1 MATFDAIF
9 EFEDV
14 PPPSESTTPSRLS
27 SSAADDSPEQ
37 SERGTSPSDNTGPSG
52 RDPSLPVAS
61 DLTGSRASSG
71 EPQTPLAGQRRHAA
85 EAFDLTQEANWASR
99 RVRLKPSEHDALLAI
114 SKLSPAQREM
124 WTDAMLL
131 KMNQRLEAIAPAD
144 AQWTISQNLKVD
156 KIEQYTNAVL
166 CSPVLGEYV
175 TKQNSTKLVAG
186 ILARHPSWGYS
197 QEVQADKYK
206 RDIVLARIGQRLT
219 DRRSDMKEVILL
231 SLGPELQPSAGVAGY
246 EPKKPKVGTK
256 TDIVQLCSDI
266 LARCQARNLIVTV
279 QMCGRVAL
287 LRKTMVAILKNP
299 EARFEKY
306 WYYVDAQL
314 LTLRTKYP
322 ADPEAVSRI
331 IKKTLDDDLKQYGG
345 ADLPSSVRAE
355 RMQEVADSAATGA
368 FDTLED

>member
-1 MATFDAIF
+1 MATFDG
-9 EFEDV
+9 FEDV
-14 PPPSESTTPSRLS
+14 PPPPESATPSRLS

-37 SERGTSPSDNTGPSG
+37 SERGTSPSDNTGPSS

-71 EPQTPLAGQRRHAA
+71 EPQTPLAGQRRRAA

-99 RVRLKPSEHDALLAI
+99 RVRLKPSEHDALLTI

-144 AQWTISQNLKVD
+144 AQWTISQNLKV
-156 KIEQYTNAVL
+156 YTNAVL

-219 DRRSDMKEVILL
+219 DRRSDMKEVIPL

-246 EPKKPKVGTK
+246 EPKKPKVATK

-266 LARCQARNLIVTV
+266 LARCQASNLIVTV

-314 LTLRTKYP
+314 STLRTKYP

-331 IKKTLDDDLKQYGG
+331 IKKALDDDLKQYGG